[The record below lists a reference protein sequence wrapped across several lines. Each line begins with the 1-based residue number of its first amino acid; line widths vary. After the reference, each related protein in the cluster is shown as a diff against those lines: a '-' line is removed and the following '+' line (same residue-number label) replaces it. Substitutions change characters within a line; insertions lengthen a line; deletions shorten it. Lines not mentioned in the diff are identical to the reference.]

1 MTDKWRILKQWPELI
16 LEHLEDSGV
25 ARVVLNRPDKRNC
38 LNEPLVEA
46 WFEALDIVRADR
58 DTKVVITK
66 GAGICFSSGL
76 DLHFLRKVSE
86 EPRDWDRPTP
96 TVQMAEALRVFP
108 RVVIAQVH
116 GYCLGGALGV
126 MNCHDL
132 VFAAEDAQLG
142 MPEILRGSF
151 GQLVTST
158 LVHGGIPIK
167 KVALMQ
173 LVGRNIS
180 GAEADR
186 WGVIS
191 QALPAAELEAT
202 VTGIARD
209 IAARHLA
216 PLEHAK
222 ITVQMGRDLSVSQ
235 AIQLDQLG
243 RRAAAPRHGPDRTC
257 RELSEIAE
265 GWAEHGIQT
274 AGCVITWRARRRRSL
289 GDLTPVRPSLTVAKC
304 RLVRRRGRW
313 RDACYNRLI
322 RYPAERSSGRSRD
335 AAASDRHACA
345 AGR

>member
-1 MTDKWRILKQWPELI
+1 MSRWST
-16 LEHLEDSGV
+16 
-25 ARVVLNRPDKRNC
+25 
-38 LNEPLVEA
+38 A

-132 VFAAEDAQLG
+132 VFAADDAQLG

-151 GQLVTST
+151 GSARDIDAGAWRHPDQE
-158 LVHGGIPIK
+158 
-167 KVALMQ
+167 
-173 LVGRNIS
+173 GRVDAARRPQHFGRRS
-180 GAEADR
+180 RPLGR
-186 WGVIS
+186 RLS
-191 QALPAAELEAT
+191 QALPAAELEAA
-202 VTGIARD
+202 VTGIARE

-235 AIQLDQLG
+235 AIQLDQLVG
-243 RRAAAPRHGPDRTC
+243 ARMRRAMDPTKHVENYLKSQKGGPNL
-257 RELSEIAE
+257 EYK
-265 GWAEHGIQT
+265 
-274 AGCVITWRARRRRSL
+274 
-289 GDLTPVRPSLTVAKC
+289 RPDV
-304 RLVRRRGRW
+304 
-313 RDACYNRLI
+313 
-322 RYPAERSSGRSRD
+322 
-335 AAASDRHACA
+335 
-345 AGR
+345 